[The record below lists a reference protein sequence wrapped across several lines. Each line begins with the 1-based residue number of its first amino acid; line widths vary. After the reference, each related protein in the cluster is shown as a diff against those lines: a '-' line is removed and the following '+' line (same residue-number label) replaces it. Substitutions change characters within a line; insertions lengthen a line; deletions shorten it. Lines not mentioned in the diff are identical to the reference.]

1 MKIYNKSNSVLI
13 IKGIAVNPKSFA
25 VFDEDIKN
33 NQDFLT
39 FLEKKY
45 IEIVTPK
52 NEKKFKVQESPK
64 VKYTVENKK
73 EIKEVNK
80 PKYVLS
86 TPIKPDEYK
95 IEDEVIISKN
105 IGESDVVEKEG
116 IPDDNVSEEIFASP
130 SDLFD
135 DTKIV
140 DAEDEI
146 MRHAE
151 ESAKI
156 IQQNGKFGGK
166 EVSVQKAI
174 KEDLKKVAQELKDN
188 VAPTEILGSKKFKEF
203 SSKSEY
209 KQRVEI
215 SKMTD
220 KDFLQ
225 EISSFSKN
233 STIKKLAQQRLKELE
248 WKT

>member
-1 MKIYNKSNSVLI
+1 MKIYNKSNSMLI
-13 IKGIAVNPKSFA
+13 IKGVAVNPKSFA
-25 VFDEDIKN
+25 IFDEDVKN
-33 NQDFLT
+33 NPDFIS

-64 VKYTVENKK
+64 VKYTIEERKTVKDN
-73 EIKEVNK
+73 NK
-80 PKYVLS
+80 PQYIVS
-86 TPIKPDEYK
+86 TPINPEEY
-95 IEDEVIISKN
+95 EVKDDVVVSKN
-105 IGESDVVEKEG
+105 IGESDVVEMEG
-116 IPDDNVSEEIFASP
+116 MPTDNIPEEVFATP
-130 SDLFD
+130 SDMFD
-135 DTKIV
+135 DIKIV
-140 DAEDEI
+140 DADEEI

-151 ESAKI
+151 ETAKI
-156 IQQNGKFGGK
+156 IQPNGKFGAK

-174 KEDLKKVAQELKDN
+174 KEDLKKVAQELKDGIT
-188 VAPTEILGSKKFKEF
+188 PTEVLGSKRLKEF
-203 SSKSEY
+203 SSKPEH

-220 KDFLQ
+220 KDFLH

-248 WKT
+248 

>member
-1 MKIYNKSNSVLI
+1 MKIYNKSNSMLI
-13 IKGIAVNPKSFA
+13 IKGVAVNPKSFA
-25 VFDEDIKN
+25 IFDEDVKN
-33 NQDFLT
+33 NPDFIS

-64 VKYTVENKK
+64 VKYTIEERKTVKDN
-73 EIKEVNK
+73 NK
-80 PKYVLS
+80 PQYIVS
-86 TPIKPDEYK
+86 TPINPEEY
-95 IEDEVIISKN
+95 EVNNDVVVSKN
-105 IGESDVVEKEG
+105 IGESDVVEMEG
-116 IPDDNVSEEIFASP
+116 MPTDNIPEEVFATP
-130 SDLFD
+130 SDMFD

-140 DAEDEI
+140 DADEEI

-151 ESAKI
+151 ETAKI
-156 IQQNGKFGGK
+156 IQPNGKFGAK

-174 KEDLKKVAQELKDN
+174 KEDLKKVAQELKDSIT
-188 VAPTEILGSKKFKEF
+188 PTEVLGSKRLKEF
-203 SSKSEY
+203 SSKPEH

-220 KDFLQ
+220 KDFLR

-248 WKT
+248 